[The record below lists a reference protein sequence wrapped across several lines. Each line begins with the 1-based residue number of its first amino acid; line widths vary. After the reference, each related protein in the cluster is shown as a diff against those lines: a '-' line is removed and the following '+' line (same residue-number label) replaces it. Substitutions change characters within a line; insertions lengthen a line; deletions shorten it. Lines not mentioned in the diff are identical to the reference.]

1 MEERK
6 EFEEIVAT
14 VLELL
19 REKQYTDAR
28 RELLELNN
36 VDIAEVVREIIDEVS
51 LDSAIIMFRML
62 PKDISVDVFS
72 YLSSDDQLEI
82 IDGITEREISYI
94 IDEMDFDDKIDLLE
108 ELPANLVD
116 KILEKTPRNERKQ
129 INTFLNYPEAC
140 AGSLM
145 TPEYISLRMNMTVG
159 EAMAYIK
166 AVGMDRETIYTCY
179 IKDEVRRLKGIVSL
193 RTLVISDDD
202 VKIADIYRDDFVSVN
217 VYDDQ
222 EEVSENFKKYGYLA
236 IPVVDN
242 EYRHRTDSKHSSRL
256 GM

>member
-145 TPEYISLRMNMTVG
+145 TPEYISLRS
-159 EAMAYIK
+159 E
-166 AVGMDRETIYTCY
+166 E
-179 IKDEVRRLKGIVSL
+179 RR
-193 RTLVISDDD
+193 
-202 VKIADIYRDDFVSVN
+202 
-217 VYDDQ
+217 
-222 EEVSENFKKYGYLA
+222 
-236 IPVVDN
+236 
-242 EYRHRTDSKHSSRL
+242 
-256 GM
+256 

>member
-94 IDEMDFDDKIDLLE
+94 IDEMDFDNKID
-108 ELPANLVD
+108 
-116 KILEKTPRNERKQ
+116 R
-129 INTFLNYPEAC
+129 
-140 AGSLM
+140 
-145 TPEYISLRMNMTVG
+145 
-159 EAMAYIK
+159 
-166 AVGMDRETIYTCY
+166 
-179 IKDEVRRLKGIVSL
+179 
-193 RTLVISDDD
+193 
-202 VKIADIYRDDFVSVN
+202 
-217 VYDDQ
+217 
-222 EEVSENFKKYGYLA
+222 
-236 IPVVDN
+236 
-242 EYRHRTDSKHSSRL
+242 
-256 GM
+256 

>member
-166 AVGMDRETIYTCY
+166 AVGMNYF
-179 IKDEVRRLKGIVSL
+179 L
-193 RTLVISDDD
+193 
-202 VKIADIYRDDFVSVN
+202 
-217 VYDDQ
+217 Q
-222 EEVSENFKKYGYLA
+222 
-236 IPVVDN
+236 
-242 EYRHRTDSKHSSRL
+242 
-256 GM
+256 